1 MNRQATHPP
10 TDPETAGALRERLR
24 NEGWRSDLAWAV
36 IGSGSAA
43 TVSGEARRT
52 VVYLGSLREVD
63 GGAGKL
69 WKPGDVP
76 APPVADAREVF
87 LTRPGDTEWHSHRL
101 EAPAT
106 TVVTPSGDR
115 TEQTTDVR
123 APQTV

>member
-1 MNRQATHPP
+1 MNRQATL
-10 TDPETAGALRERLR
+10 TDPQAAGARQQLR

-87 LTRPGDTEWHSHRL
+87 RTRPGETEWHSHRL

-106 TVVTPSGDR
+106 TVTPSGDR
-115 TEQTTDVR
+115 REQTTGAH
-123 APQTV
+123 APQPV